1 MFPIDPHATQEYR
14 YVVLPGDVASFHGKV
29 VHPVCSTFVLA
40 REVEWTTRLF
50 VLALC
55 EADEEGIGTHL
66 SIDHKNPAFI
76 GEEIIF
82 TARIEALEGSLLT
95 CGYEAKVGDRVIAT
109 GKTGQKIL
117 KKEKIDRLFK
127 GSSRSADHSPQ

>member
-1 MFPIDPHATQEYR
+1 MLPIDPGTIKAYR
-14 YVVLPGDVASFHGKV
+14 YVVAPGDVASFHGQV

-50 VLALC
+50 VLDLC
-55 EADEEGIGTHL
+55 EPDEEGIGTHV

-82 TARIEALEGSLLT
+82 TARIESLEGNLLT
-95 CGYEAKVGDRVIAT
+95 CGYEARVGDKLIAT
-109 GKTGQKIL
+109 GKTGQRVVKR
-117 KKEKIDRLFK
+117 EKIAKIFK
-127 GSSRSADHSPQ
+127 Q